1 MNIPQKKL
9 EARDMKESWRQRK
22 FALSCISLV
31 KMSEGLH
38 LPLTCETEMLP
49 SSTHSR
55 VTFSRCGSK
64 RQRKFAIINE
74 ETVFRCRDE
83 MFIIPESTTA
93 SNAMELLSR
102 PMGFGVRRIR
112 RITWSNS
119 GWGSV
124 GMMEQG
130 QDFLPLHALKRRQ

>member
-1 MNIPQKKL
+1 MVDGF
-9 EARDMKESWRQRK
+9 AVGSFRDG
-22 FALSCISLV
+22 
-31 KMSEGLH
+31 SEGTNGH
-38 LPLTCETEMLP
+38 WE
-49 SSTHSR
+49 
-55 VTFSRCGSK
+55 
-64 RQRKFAIINE
+64 FAIIYE
-74 ETVFRCRDE
+74 GTVFLCRDE

-112 RITWSNS
+112 RITWLNS

-130 QDFLPLHALKRRQ
+130 QDFSRSMHSRGAND